1 MNINREHRQ
10 TLFHSELDE
19 QIRKQAYYLWQQ
31 EGCPNG
37 HALDHW
43 LAAGEIV
50 RHRNGGVPT
59 VRLRH
64 RERLPLAKLAAF
76 ADVR

>member
-1 MNINREHRQ
+1 MNIREDHQ
-10 TLFHSELDE
+10 TLVHQDLDE

-31 EGCPNG
+31 DGCPDG

-50 RHRNGGVPT
+50 RHRLGEVRR

-64 RERLPLAKLAAF
+64 RERLPLMDLAVPAE
-76 ADVR
+76 AP

>member
-1 MNINREHRQ
+1 MNTREHRQ
-10 TLFHSELDE
+10 TLVHSDVEE

-31 EGCPNG
+31 NGCPEG
-37 HALDHW
+37 HELDHW

-50 RHRNGGVPT
+50 RHRQSESAR
-59 VRLRH
+59 VRIHH
-64 RERLPLAKLAAF
+64 RERLPVAKLEVT

>member
-1 MNINREHRQ
+1 MNIRENRQ
-10 TLFHSELDE
+10 TLVHHDLDD
-19 QIRKQAYYLWQQ
+19 QIRTQAYYLWQQ
-31 EGCPNG
+31 DGCPHG

-43 LAAGEIV
+43 LAATEIV
-50 RHRNGGVPT
+50 RHRRGEVQR

-64 RERLPLAKLAAF
+64 RERLPLLNLDLP